1 MKRALLALALLGLL
15 VAGACS
21 APGGGLH
28 APMMSGTCQHCPE
41 NCASC
46 DPEGCPNCAACEDPG
61 GQWFF
66 QALCRGGRLG
76 GGRCPPHCASGPQS
90 GTITYPYY
98 TVRGPRDY
106 LARSPRP
113 IGP

>member
-1 MKRALLALALLGLL
+1 MKHALLGLAVLGLL
-15 VAGACS
+15 VAAGCS

-46 DPEGCPNCAACEDPG
+46 DPGVRPDCTACEDPG
-61 GQWFF
+61 SQWFF
-66 QALCRGGRLG
+66 QALCRGGQLG
-76 GGRCPPHCASGPQS
+76 GGRYPPHCASGPAT

-98 TVRGPRDY
+98 TVRGPRDF
-106 LARSPRP
+106 LARAPRP